1 MKENKIKEFL
11 NLKDK
16 ELFNY
21 YNRSP
26 EDIQKLM
33 NNVYNACYR
42 FNLNNTQ
49 TLYMLQ
55 EAVKPFKQDILI
67 NMLID

>member
-1 MKENKIKEFL
+1 MKDRLKEFL
-11 NLKDK
+11 NLKNK
-16 ELFNY
+16 ELFDY

-26 EDIQKLM
+26 KDIQELM

-55 EAVKPFKQDILI
+55 EAVRPFKQDILI